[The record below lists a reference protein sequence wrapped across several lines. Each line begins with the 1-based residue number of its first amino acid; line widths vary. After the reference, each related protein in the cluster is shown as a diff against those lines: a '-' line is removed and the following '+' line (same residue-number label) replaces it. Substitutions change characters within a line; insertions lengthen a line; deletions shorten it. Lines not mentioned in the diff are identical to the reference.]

1 MTVQLGS
8 VFEPLTLRWQ
18 GMPQRDQRALS
29 VLLVTGV
36 LLVLWF
42 AIISPTLQW
51 QASTEAEL
59 RAAQDTYQQLV
70 ERAPLAL
77 AGNSGS
83 QAPVAGGSLNAEV
96 RSQANRFGV
105 SIQSFEPDGE
115 QIRTRVDNVR
125 FASLMRWLGALEARG
140 VVASQLTLEAT
151 DRAGQVSVQASF
163 SR

>member
-1 MTVQLGS
+1 MTVQPGS
-8 VFEPLTLRWQ
+8 MFEPLTLRWQ
-18 GMPQRDQRALS
+18 AMPQRDQRALS

-51 QASTEAEL
+51 QASTQAEL
-59 RAAQDTYQQLV
+59 RAARDTYQQLV

-77 AGNSGS
+77 AGNNGT
-83 QAPVAGGSLNAEV
+83 QAPSIGGSLNAEV

-140 VVASQLTLEAT
+140 VVTSQLTLEAT